1 MNRLACTIALAAVV
15 AAVVPAS
22 LPAQDT
28 DPINGTWKLNLA
40 KSKFNRGPAPQSE
53 TRRYEVS
60 GDDFK
65 LTTDGISAEGKPIHF
80 EIKAKIDGKAYPTP
94 GLGSGLDSI
103 AMTRVDAYTTK
114 SVQKRA
120 GKPAVYVTRKVGK
133 DGKSMTLEFQ
143 GTDDKG
149 RSLTTFSST
158 ISSRESF
165 DGRCTERTT
174 VAVRGTD
181 PLGESV

>member
-1 MNRLACTIALAAVV
+1 MNRLACMIALAAVV
-15 AAVVPAS
+15 AAVLPVS
-22 LPAQDT
+22 IPAQNT

-40 KSKFNRGPAPQSE
+40 KSKFNPGPAPQSA
-53 TRRYEVS
+53 TRKYEVS

-80 EIKAKIDGKAYPTP
+80 GIKAKIDGKDYPTP
-94 GLGSGLDSI
+94 GLGSGFDSI

-114 SVQKRA
+114 SVQKKA
-120 GKPAVYVTRKVGK
+120 GKPVVYVTRKVAR

-149 RSLTTFSST
+149 AKLDDVQFY
-158 ISSRESF
+158 
-165 DGRCTERTT
+165 DKQ
-174 VAVRGTD
+174 
-181 PLGESV
+181 